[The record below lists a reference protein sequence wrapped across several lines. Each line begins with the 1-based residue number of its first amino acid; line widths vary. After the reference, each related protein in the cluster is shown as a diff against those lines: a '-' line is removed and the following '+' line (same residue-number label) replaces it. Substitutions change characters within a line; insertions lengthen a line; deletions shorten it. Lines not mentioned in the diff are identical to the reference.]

1 MKTTLTLLVLVCI
14 SSNLVAQ
21 NPIVFSFGENDLNL
35 VNVATPSQMVS
46 TFESDIAKNETNC
59 KVYVGTQGAG
69 LAVYDGVDW
78 TQLTTTNTNNAIA
91 NDYINTVLVSSKNT
105 LWVGHGG
112 ATGLLRWRESGAT
125 NLYTK
130 ANTNSGLPHSEI
142 LALDEDP
149 TTGQI
154 WIGTENGLGMY
165 DNGSWSSWQTPDI
178 PANIIRDVHYNA
190 VDDEVWIATASG
202 AAFYNGTDWTRV
214 NTTTGLPDNFLFCL
228 TSDQNG
234 DMWFGGGLLNPFV
247 SMYDGTTF
255 TNYGSGQGISSIP
268 TRIDVDGNGTVWISS
283 QSWIHFKTSAASSF
297 SMKDSSDG
305 ITHLSCRSI
314 MADND
319 NNIYV
324 ATDSGFTIL
333 NDAGIVFCID
343 FTSVDVA
350 CKGDTTGSITAD
362 PRFGIAPYLYTW
374 NNGNTTDNLT
384 GLTAGIYSVNITDTN
399 TFAASGSVTIT
410 EPDSA
415 LMITDTGHVNSSEFE
430 ANDGKAWITAVGGT
444 SPRTITWFGSSQTG
458 DTIINIGPG
467 IYVATVVDANGCTEI
482 SDSLFV
488 TEPPFVPGIDDAD
501 IQFNIYPNPSSG
513 EVYIKTDRKA
523 RVEIIGLDGRVIK
536 TRQLYPGIMQALQLD
551 QGIYLA
557 RIVSN
562 SGMKVQKLV
571 VH

>member
-1 MKTTLTLLVLVCI
+1 
-14 SSNLVAQ
+14 VADM
-21 NPIVFSFGENDLNL
+21 NN
-35 VNVATPSQMVS
+35 
-46 TFESDIAKNETNC
+46 
-59 KVYVGTQGAG
+59 
-69 LAVYDGVDW
+69 DGVMD
-78 TQLTTTNTNNAIA
+78 I
-91 NDYINTVLVSSKNT
+91 V
-105 LWVGHGG
+105 
-112 ATGLLRWRESGAT
+112 
-125 NLYTK
+125 
-130 ANTNSGLPHSEI
+130 
-142 LALDEDP
+142 
-149 TTGQI
+149 
-154 WIGTENGLGMY
+154 TENNIY
-165 DNGSWSSWQTPDI
+165 NKNGSSFYSRGFGSNFAI
-178 PANIIRDVHYNA
+178 PV
-190 VDDEVWIATASG
+190 
-202 AAFYNGTDWTRV
+202 
-214 NTTTGLPDNFLFCL
+214 
-228 TSDQNG
+228 
-234 DMWFGGGLLNPFV
+234 
-247 SMYDGTTF
+247 
-255 TNYGSGQGISSIP
+255 
-268 TRIDVDGNGTVWISS
+268 DVDGNGTVWISS